1 MKHALDRN
9 VHREPRLS
17 LELESSHEIFRFAV
31 NMLDDQV
38 EFCAAG
44 RAIIVEL
51 REMVG
56 EKGFDP
62 FAKMLLGDQRY
73 DKLAPYFL
81 RDTHCLVCERDIPT
95 GEPFEK
101 ASNAQ
106 AVCAG
111 CAVGDP
117 S

>member
-1 MKHALDRN
+1 MKHVLDRN
-9 VHREPRLS
+9 IHREPRLS
-17 LELESSHEIFRFAV
+17 LEMEGAHEIFRFAV

-51 REMVG
+51 REVVG
-56 EKGFDP
+56 EKFDP
-62 FAKMLLGDQRY
+62 WAEMILGAGRY
-73 DKLAPYFL
+73 KKLAPYFL
-81 RDTHCLVCERDIPT
+81 RDSHCLVCERDIPA